1 MVAIARRAD
10 NALTGKIVFAECFR
24 NISCFG
30 ILRCI
35 ALKPADLRSCF
46 VTQAIA
52 FIDLQAQRRRLGEPL
67 NAAIQA
73 AVEGGQWVL
82 GPQVAQFEKDIAQWA
97 GVRHAIACANG
108 TDALLLV
115 LRAWGVGPGDA
126 VFVPAFTF
134 AATGEVVAL
143 AGASPVF
150 VDVLPDTFNMDPA
163 SLEAAIA
170 LVKTDGKLTPKVVM
184 PVDLFGQ
191 PADYRALSPIAA
203 REGLKLFCDTAQ
215 GFGGL
220 LDGKRAGAIGDAAA
234 TSFFPAKPLGCY
246 GDGGAMFTNDDGLKD
261 VLLSLRMHGQGA
273 DRYEHVH
280 IGYNS
285 RLDTIQAAILI
296 EKLKIFEDEIEKRN
310 TVAKRYSDA
319 FAGTNRIV
327 TPRVIEG
334 ATSTWAQYTLQ
345 VQDRA
350 KFQADLKAAGVPTAV
365 YYPIPLS
372 RQKAYGH
379 FPSAPTPVSEALSAK
394 VVSLPMHPYMDE
406 ATQGRIIA
414 AVLESVG

>member
-1 MVAIARRAD
+1 
-10 NALTGKIVFAECFR
+10 
-24 NISCFG
+24 
-30 ILRCI
+30 
-35 ALKPADLRSCF
+35 
-46 VTQAIA
+46 VTQPIA

-67 NAAIQA
+67 NRAIAA
-73 AVEGGQWVL
+73 AVEGGQWIL
-82 GPQVAQFEKDIAQWA
+82 GPQVTQFEKDIAAWA
-97 GVRHAIACANG
+97 GVKHAVACANG

-115 LRAWGVGPGDA
+115 LKAWGVGAGNA

-134 AATGEVVAL
+134 AATAEVVAL

-150 VDVLPDTFNMDPA
+150 VDVLSDTFNMDPA

-170 LVKTDGKLTPKVVM
+170 MVKKDSKLAAKVVM

-191 PADYRALSPIAA
+191 PADYRALAPIAA

-246 GDGGAMFTNDDGLKD
+246 GDGGAMFTNDDEMKAL
-261 VLLSLRMHGQGA
+261 LLSLRMHGQGS

-280 IGYNS
+280 VGYNS

-296 EKLKIFEDEIEKRN
+296 EKLKIFEDEIALRN
-310 TVAKRYSDA
+310 AVAKRYNDA
-319 FAGTNRIV
+319 FSGSNRV
-327 TPRVIEG
+327 RTPRVIEG

-345 VQDRA
+345 VEDRT
-350 KFQADLKAAGVPTAV
+350 KFQADMKVAGVPTAV

-372 RQKAYGH
+372 KQKAYAH
-379 FPSAPTPVSEALSAK
+379 YPSAPTPVSEALSAT
-394 VVSLPMHPYMDE
+394 VVSLPMHPYMDME
-406 ATQGRIIA
+406 TQDRIIT
-414 AVLESVG
+414 AVLASAG

>member
-1 MVAIARRAD
+1 VPDPIP
-10 NALTGKIVFAECFR
+10 L
-24 NISCFG
+24 
-30 ILRCI
+30 
-35 ALKPADLRSCF
+35 
-46 VTQAIA
+46 
-52 FIDLQAQRRRLGEPL
+52 IDLQAQRRRLGEPL
-67 NAAIQA
+67 ERAIRA
-73 AVEGGQWVL
+73 AVEGGQWIL

-97 GVRHAIACANG
+97 GVRHAVACANG

-163 SLEAAIA
+163 SLETAIA
-170 LVKTDGKLTPKVVM
+170 LVRRDGKLRPKVVM

-191 PADYRALSPIAA
+191 PADYHRLAPIAA

-215 GFGGL
+215 GFGGV

-246 GDGGAMFTNDDGLKD
+246 GDGGACFTNDDGLRD
-261 VLLSLRMHGQGA
+261 MLLSLRMHGQGS

-280 IGYNS
+280 IGMNS

-296 EKLKIFEDEIEKRN
+296 EKLKIFAEEIDLRN
-310 TVAKRYSDA
+310 KVARRYNDA
-319 FAGTNRIV
+319 FSASNHIV
-327 TPRVIEG
+327 IPHVIEG
-334 ATSTWAQYTLQ
+334 ATSSWAQYTIQ
-345 VQDRA
+345 VEMRA
-350 KFQADLKAAGVPTAV
+350 KLQSDLKESGIPTAV

-372 RQKAYGH
+372 RQKAYAH
-379 FPSAPTPVSEALSAK
+379 YPSAPTPVSEALSSR
-394 VVSLPMHPYMDE
+394 VVSLPMHPYLDE
-406 ATQGRIIA
+406 VTQDRVIA
-414 AVLESVG
+414 AVLKSVSG

>member
-1 MVAIARRAD
+1 VAD
-10 NALTGKIVFAECFR
+10 
-24 NISCFG
+24 
-30 ILRCI
+30 
-35 ALKPADLRSCF
+35 P
-46 VTQAIA
+46 IA

-67 NAAIQA
+67 NKAIQA
-73 AVEGGQWVL
+73 AVEGGQWIL
-82 GPQVAQFEKDIAQWA
+82 GPQVTQFEQEIAAWA
-97 GVRHAIACANG
+97 GVKHAIACANG

-134 AATGEVVAL
+134 AASGEVVSL

-150 VDVLPDTFNMDPA
+150 VDVLPDTFNMDPV

-170 LVKTDGKLTPKVVM
+170 LVKRDGKLTPKVVM

-191 PADYRALSPIAA
+191 PADYRALAPIAA
-203 REGLKLFCDTAQ
+203 RENLKLFCDTAQ

-220 LDGKRAGAIGDAAA
+220 LDGVRAGAFGDAAA

-246 GDGGAMFTNDDGLKD
+246 GDGGAVFTNDDGLKGL
-261 VLLSLRMHGQGA
+261 LLSLRMHGQGS
-273 DRYEHVH
+273 DRYEHIH
-280 IGYNS
+280 IGMNS

-296 EKLKIFEDEIEKRN
+296 EKLKIFPDEIDARN
-310 TVAKRYSDA
+310 RIAKRYNDA
-319 FAGTNRIV
+319 FAGSNRIKS
-327 TPRVIEG
+327 PAVIAG

-345 VQDRA
+345 VENRT
-350 KFQADLKAAGVPTAV
+350 KFQADLKEAGVPTAV

-379 FPSAPTPVSEALSAK
+379 YLSAPTPVSEDLAAK
-394 VVSLPMHPYMDE
+394 VVSLPMHPYMDD
-406 ATQGRIIA
+406 ATQDRIIK
-414 AVLESVG
+414 AVLDSTG